1 MCYILL
7 FNTYP
12 KIIHGLYIQSVMMEP
27 MDINVSTAVVVTV
40 LITLH
45 VTNRP
50 DNVTRDAA
58 RDIQTLTAEKV
69 IVLVNSYIFGDKLT
83 YLFTV

>member
-1 MCYILL
+1 MMDGQEMCVI
-7 FNTYP
+7 
-12 KIIHGLYIQSVMMEP
+12 KSVMMEP

-58 RDIQTLTAEKV
+58 RDIQTLTAEKNV
-69 IVLVNSYIFGDKLT
+69 HLDNLDWSAENVVADIV
-83 YLFTV
+83 